1 MRHDERQIQ
10 NSMALDYQGLSL
22 LQHCVGNDCAR
33 WHHLFVSEVI
43 IMRNKSHALIP
54 EYSFNPHPVDG
65 CDDCAWLTEA
75 YEEPSVCE
83 ECYEDQ
89 LKEMYAALEMRV

>member
-1 MRHDERQIQ
+1 MER
-10 NSMALDYQGLSL
+10 
-22 LQHCVGNDCAR
+22 
-33 WHHLFVSEVI
+33 
-43 IMRNKSHALIP
+43 IP

-75 YEEPSVCE
+75 NETPSVCP
-83 ECYEDQ
+83 ECYDDQ